1 MLTDAV
7 GYFSL
12 IAEVQRLQNEV
23 VSRTSAHVQATGVFQ
38 SVVQQL
44 FSDCQ
49 DLEAQHNSVIEELAN
64 LRAEQ
69 QSWGAVD
76 GLLGELQS
84 TSRSSVLDL
93 IETRTALR
101 AEAEKLE
108 EKLLAIQIQRD
119 EEHAKSLLLE
129 EDLTQAHG
137 EVKALQEQIK
147 TLETSHE
154 ERLKQ
159 SNLDRESAN
168 SLRTEVSKRLEE
180 TLRQLEDSNAQNR
193 ILQEENQRA
202 TSTLADYQARMTQRI
217 EGFEKQFEESEA
229 KLRSA
234 IVDRDSMAA
243 DRELMKKTI
252 QDLSS
257 KIESLQSQMK
267 YLEDSKKDSS
277 DRIRQSHATSEA
289 QLSAVRETLRKYQ
302 AQLTQTKN
310 LLKVVQDQRKHLQED
325 NLSLRSELDE
335 VLRRSLNAAAQEP
348 WRVQGELPS
357 APVSMPPASP
367 GHFRKDDAS
376 VSRSQES
383 FPPTSA
389 HKVHTTTTHQNYVHH
404 HRSSIT
410 SSLSGSSGFS
420 TTISQDRD
428 SQSRGGL
435 SSGQTSQSRQVEEKS
450 NASSLQ
456 GMGEEQEE
464 DPVQVEVDD
473 VEQEL
478 ELLKREVE
486 ALKSS
491 P

>member
-1 MLTDAV
+1 M
-7 GYFSL
+7 
-12 IAEVQRLQNEV
+12 
-23 VSRTSAHVQATGVFQ
+23 QATGVFQ
-38 SVVQQL
+38 GVVQQL
-44 FSDCQ
+44 FSECQ
-49 DLEAQHNSVIEELAN
+49 DLEAQHNGVIEELAN

-84 TSRSSVLDL
+84 TSRSSVLGL
-93 IETRTALR
+93 LESRTALR
-101 AEAEKLE
+101 GEAENLE
-108 EKLLAIQIQRD
+108 EKLLAMQIQRD

-129 EDLTQAHG
+129 EDLGQVRG

-147 TLETSHE
+147 TLETNHG

-168 SLRTEVSKRLEE
+168 SLRGELSKRLEE
-180 TLRQLEDSNAQNR
+180 TLRQLEESNAQNR

-202 TSTLADYQARMTQRI
+202 TSTLADYQTRMTQRI
-217 EGFEKQFEESEA
+217 EGFEKQFEESET

-252 QDLSS
+252 QDLST
-257 KIESLQSQMK
+257 KIESLQSQIG
-267 YLEDSKKDSS
+267 YLEDSRKDSS

-289 QLSAVRETLRKYQ
+289 QLAAVRETLRKYQ

-325 NLSLRSELDE
+325 NLSLRAELDE

-348 WRVQGELPS
+348 WRVQGQAELPS
-357 APVSMPPASP
+357 EPASVPPHSP
-367 GHFRKDDAS
+367 GHFRKDDTS
-376 VSRSQES
+376 MSRSQES
-383 FPPTSA
+383 LAPPSSA
-389 HKVHTTTTHQNYVHH
+389 RKIHSTTTHQSYVHH

-410 SSLSGSSGFS
+410 SSISGSSGFS
-420 TTISQDRD
+420 TTVSQDRD

-435 SSGQTSQSRQVEEKS
+435 SSGQTSQSQPAEEKS
-450 NASSLQ
+450 HASSMPGL
-456 GMGEEQEE
+456 GEEQEE
-464 DPVQVEVDD
+464 NPVQVEVDE